1 MGGALVVGGA
11 LAEVGAM
18 LELVAEDEDVAVDG
32 LDSSPGSMLASEV
45 VTLVLPVV
53 PGGVGGVVVGCTTE
67 RPVPPPGSGVL
78 WAKAPP
84 AVEVSASVRRTRCR
98 LVRGRA

>member
-1 MGGALVVGGA
+1 
-11 LAEVGAM
+11 M
-18 LELVAEDEDVAVDG
+18 LELVAEDEDVALVVEG
-32 LDSSPGSMLASEV
+32 LVSSPGSILASEV
-45 VTLVLPVV
+45 VMLVLPDV
-53 PGGVGGVVVGCTTE
+53 PGGVGGVVVGCTIE